1 MDLFHVVLAVRVVVL
16 LALWTAVLPYCFPDR
31 TQLHDRLRLR
41 SVVTAWSLI
50 WTALETVFPL
60 RVALRHPFRWTC
72 RHNHFLGFFK
82 FVVNNQA
89 ANVSVVL
96 TVQRVDEVAL
106 ERGWV
111 AFLEF

>member
-16 LALWTAVLPYCFPDR
+16 LALWTAVLPYCFPDC

-50 WTALETVFPL
+50 WTALEIPL
-60 RVALRHPFRWTC
+60 CIALRHPFRWTC
-72 RHNHFLGFFK
+72 RHNQFLGFFK
-82 FVVNNQA
+82 FVVDDQA
-89 ANVSVVL
+89 ANVSLVF
-96 TVQRVDEVAL
+96 TVQGVDEVAL
-106 ERGWV
+106 ECGWV